1 MDYSVILYVLAF
13 ASAYLAVRSILDFGR
28 EVADKS
34 LVNERLKIQAK
45 TDSVSQAVI
54 ELRRK
59 RGLDEDGKRRLS
71 IEWLGTL
78 VMRSGLTF
86 RPYAWGVM
94 AQILGCVIGVAVYYY
109 TTSLMFSFCAFVL
122 SLVGIPILILKHC
135 ASRRDRKL
143 GEQLPDGLE
152 IIVRSLQAGH
162 PVPTAVAL
170 VGRELPDPLGS
181 EFGMVA
187 DEISYGS
194 NLEEAVRKLA
204 ERTQHPDVGL
214 FAANVRL
221 QAKTGGNLGELLAI
235 NARTIRQRQKM
246 RLKVKAAS
254 SEGRMSALIL
264 TAAPFVMLGVMHMM
278 TPYFYADV
286 IHEPLIQWGLGGA
299 FVWMMIGNFVM
310 RKMIQFKV

>member
-1 MDYSVILYVLAF
+1 MDYSAILYVFAF

-28 EVADKS
+28 EIADKT
-34 LVNERLKIQAK
+34 LVNQRLKIQAK

-59 RGLDEDGKRRLS
+59 RGLDADGKRRLS
-71 IEWLGTL
+71 IQWIGAL

-86 RPYAWGVM
+86 RPYLWGIA
-94 AQILGCVIGVAVYYY
+94 AQAFGCVIGVTVYYY
-109 TTSLMFSFCAFVL
+109 TASMMFSFCAFVIML
-122 SLVGIPILILKHC
+122 LGAPLLVLKYS

-194 NLEEAVRKLA
+194 SLEEAVRKLA
-204 ERTQHPDVGL
+204 ERTEHPDVGL
-214 FAANVRL
+214 FAATIRL
-221 QAKTGGNLGELLAI
+221 QSKTGGNLANLLSI
-235 NARTIRQRQKM
+235 NASTIRQRQKM

-264 TAAPFVMLGVMHMM
+264 TSAPFVMLLVMHLM
-278 TPYFYADV
+278 TPHFYGEV
-286 IHEPLIQWGLGGA
+286 INEPIIRWGIGGA

-310 RKMIQFKV
+310 RQMIRFKV